1 MVQFFPQIGSIALT
15 LVLWLSAASSVLAQ
29 GPCNNQTSV
38 TYEGYTYEIV
48 EIDGRCWYAENSKF
62 LPDVNPVSQGSSSG
76 YYVHGYDGIFVEEAM
91 ATSEYEEYGV
101 LYGLSSAKNSSTC
114 PTGWRLPSWSEYYSL
129 LNELGGTDFAGQSLK
144 STEWNGEDFF
154 GFSALPA
161 GFRNSY
167 SSSCEVGF
175 FGLGSVTGFWTSG
188 TQSGGSSGNGVNY
201 VLLLNSSNS
210 AQLFQDDAQYIVN
223 NLITFLND
231 APDFGCPPTTLSC
244 CFDLYDIN
252 VSVRCILDDDFLGCT
267 DPGSCNF
274 QPFASAD
281 DGSCVYE
288 DECGECGGDNS
299 TCADECGVPNGDN
312 TTCMDEC
319 GVPNGDN
326 TTCMDECGV
335 PNGDNTTC
343 MDECGVPNGDNTT
356 CMDECGV
363 PNGPGAIYECGC
375 ADIPEGECDCE
386 GTVPVTGYD
395 CDGNC
400 LNDADGDG
408 VCDEFEVLGC
418 TDITACNY
426 EDDATEENGS
436 CILQGDF
443 CNDGDFLTIDDF
455 VQADCSCNGFGCNDP
470 SACNYSATALHQS
483 DLCDFESC
491 QGCLDDAACNY
502 SSNSIIDDGSC
513 YYVGDSCD
521 DGDES
526 SFNDSVQSDC
536 SCEGD
541 YIGGCTYWI
550 ACNYDPD
557 AVIDDGSCTFIG
569 ELCDDL
575 NPLTFNDIVDE
586 NCFCGDIAITNVGEW
601 TFSGFKVYPNP
612 SNGMVWVEAGGAG
625 SLFDVN
631 VYDSASRIVA
641 SKTGIDRLNLDVSNC
656 APGLYLIEVN
666 VDGSMHRTQLILQ

>member
-48 EIDGRCWYAENSKF
+48 EIDGRCWFAENLRY
-62 LPDVNPVSQGSSSG
+62 LPSVSPSTQSSQTDALSYVYG
-76 YYVHGYDGIFVEEAM
+76 YEGITVADAM
-91 ATSEYEEYGV
+91 ETENYINYGV
-101 LYGLSSAKNSSTC
+101 LYNKSSQSVCPIGWSLPTVTIWESLIDLAGGANFSSSVLSSSPDDN
-114 PTGWRLPSWSEYYSL
+114 PPWF
-129 LNELGGTDFAGQSLK
+129 GTND
-144 STEWNGEDFF
+144 F
-154 GFSALPA
+154 GFSAVPGGYFTGYDFNDLEYATKFLLATYPW
-161 GFRNSY
+161 G
-167 SSSCEVGF
+167 
-175 FGLGSVTGFWTSG
+175 GSQNDVMAYASV
-188 TQSGGSSGNGVNY
+188 SLGGSSIHT
-201 VLLLNSSNS
+201 SSVGGS
-210 AQLFQDDAQYIVN
+210 N
-223 NLITFLND
+223 N
-231 APDFGCPPTTLSC
+231 ACAFGM
-244 CFDLYDIN
+244 
-252 VSVRCILDDDFLGCT
+252 SVRCILGVSGGCT
-267 DPGSCNF
+267 NTEACNYD
-274 QPFASAD
+274 PFASFD
-281 DGSCVYE
+281 NESCL
-288 DECGECGGDNS
+288 
-299 TCADECGVPNGDN
+299 TFDECGVCGGNGIMNGACDCEGN
-312 TTCMDEC
+312 TTDALGDC
-319 GVPNGDN
+319 GGACEADIDGDGI
-326 TTCMDECGV
+326 CDDQDSCVGAFDDCEIC
-335 PNGDNTTC
+335 
-343 MDECGVPNGDNTT
+343 NGDNTT

-386 GTVPVTGYD
+386 GTVLVMGYD
-395 CDGNC
+395 CYGNC

-443 CNDGDFLTIDDF
+443 CNDGNFLTIDDF
-455 VQADCSCNGFGCNDP
+455 VQADCSCNGFGCNNP
-470 SACNYSATALHQS
+470 SACNYSETALHQPE
-483 DLCDFESC
+483 LCDFESC
-491 QGCLDDAACNY
+491 QGCLDEAACNY

-521 DGDES
+521 DGDEA

-625 SLFDVN
+625 SRFDVN